1 MEKVLAAGPDGKDIK
16 TDRVLELNVNHQV
29 FTTLTEV
36 QDSGDKD
43 KIALYANILYNQAL
57 LVEGLPIEDPV
68 AFAEAVS
75 ELLV

>member
-1 MEKVLAAGPDGKDIK
+1 MEKVLSAGPDGKNIS
-16 TDRVLELNVNHQV
+16 TERVLELNVNHPV
-29 FTTLTEV
+29 FSTLAAV

-43 KIALYANILYNQAL
+43 KGALYANILYNQAL

-68 AFAEAVS
+68 AFASAVS